1 MIVPNV
7 YIRNFRCFASVE
19 VQLRPLTALVGPND
33 SGKSAFLDALRSLF
47 PQHSGGRAIVEPDD
61 YYRTQLSMPPKI
73 ETRNGATVYGPA
85 IKDVPGAVGFY
96 RLPSDGPYMTS
107 PGQPDMV
114 HPPPLAAD
122 GSGLPTLLDSFLRRD
137 RSRLEQIIEAL
148 RGLIPGFEN
157 IAIRTP
163 SAEQRSIDLVV
174 ENGLQI
180 DAQRASTGLKVLL
193 FFVALAYHPSPPDLI
208 LIEEPENGVHPR
220 RLKDIVNLL
229 REITQGKHGG
239 RAVRVVLTTHSPYL
253 LDYLDLDVDQV
264 LVFQRLTDGRRT
276 VTPTDPERRR
286 QFRGEFLL
294 GEVWFNEGEP
304 GLIKTDK

>member
-1 MIVPNV
+1 
-7 YIRNFRCFASVE
+7 
-19 VQLRPLTALVGPND
+19 
-33 SGKSAFLDALRSLF
+33 
-47 PQHSGGRAIVEPDD
+47 
-61 YYRTQLSMPPKI
+61 
-73 ETRNGATVYGPA
+73 
-85 IKDVPGAVGFY
+85 
-96 RLPSDGPYMTS
+96 
-107 PGQPDMV
+107 
-114 HPPPLAAD
+114 
-122 GSGLPTLLDSFLRRD
+122 LDSFLRRD

-180 DAQRASTGLKVLL
+180 NAQRASTGLKVLL

-264 LVFQRLTDGRRT
+264 LVFQRLPDGRRT
-276 VTPTDPERRR
+276 VTPTDPERLR

>member
-1 MIVPNV
+1 
-7 YIRNFRCFASVE
+7 
-19 VQLRPLTALVGPND
+19 
-33 SGKSAFLDALRSLF
+33 
-47 PQHSGGRAIVEPDD
+47 
-61 YYRTQLSMPPKI
+61 
-73 ETRNGATVYGPA
+73 
-85 IKDVPGAVGFY
+85 
-96 RLPSDGPYMTS
+96 MTS

-114 HPPPLAAD
+114 HPPHLAAD

-180 DAQRASTGLKVLL
+180 NAQRASTGLKVLL

-264 LVFQRLTDGRRT
+264 LVFQRLPDGRRT
-276 VTPTDPERRR
+276 VTPTDPERLR